1 MQKDL
6 EYFYSSRKYFIAA
19 VAVFTFSFAAGI
31 LISIKNPDASE
42 KLLEMLKD
50 TYGGITA
57 LDPFERMLEIF
68 KNNVSTCFMALLGG
82 LVVGIIPFVIV
93 VINGV
98 VLGILVELFLRK
110 QGAFFVIAAIL
121 PHGIIE
127 LPMVL
132 ISVGIGFR
140 LGHAAYLAMIHQKTM
155 RELIYELKQ
164 GVFFYIKIVVP
175 LLLLAALIE
184 SYVTPLLIYLF
195 IK

>member
-1 MQKDL
+1 MQKDM
-6 EYFYSSRKYFIAA
+6 EYFYSSRKYILAA
-19 VAVFTFSFAAGI
+19 VAVFSVSFAVGI
-31 LISIKNPDASE
+31 LISVKYPDVSE

-68 KNNVSTCFMALLGG
+68 KNNVRNSFIALFLGLG
-82 LVVGIIPFVIV
+82 FGIIPFAFAA
-93 VINGV
+93 INGV

-140 LGHAAYLAMIHQKTM
+140 LGHIAYLSLMHLKTM
-155 RELIYELKQ
+155 HELIHELKL

-184 SYVTPLLIYLF
+184 SYITPLFIGMLI
-195 IK
+195 K